1 VNIQFEGK
9 IKMKNLID
17 TLMLLKLLQFLTQEK
32 GFIIAKV
39 KNDEI
44 KLTKTILPAAD
55 SERSS
60 DGDAV
65 ELEVEIEVS
74 EGTTEIEVE
83 CAKLEHIKD
92 IVSEIAALIDS

>member
-1 VNIQFEGK
+1 MNIQFEGK

-65 ELEVEIEVS
+65 ELEVEIEV
-74 EGTTEIEVE
+74 E